1 MQTTQCDYSGS
12 TVVITTASLI
22 QIVWI
27 NGGLVPMRLVSFL
40 TTLFLWIIDTVS
52 SRVRV

>member
-1 MQTTQCDYSGS
+1 MTSRPN
-12 TVVITTASLI
+12 VAIITACLI
-22 QIVWI
+22 KIVWT
-27 NGGLVPMRLVSFL
+27 NGALVPLRLVRFL